1 MFQIDPNTIYSL
13 SDLDEKLAGQ
23 GLSARW
29 LMDEVR
35 PRKLAR
41 AAVLG
46 SDLLDALRE
55 YTRQRREVA
64 GPVRTS
70 LPLPDRRR
78 AGRPRKA
85 EFEPLDRS
93 KYEK

>member
-1 MFQIDPNTIYSL
+1 M
-13 SDLDEKLAGQ
+13 
-23 GLSARW
+23 RW

-46 SDLLDALRE
+46 SDLLEALRE
-55 YTRQRREVA
+55 YTRERREAA
-64 GPVRTS
+64 GPVRTVA
-70 LPLPDRRR
+70 PLPERRK

-85 EFEPLDRS
+85 EFEPLDLS
-93 KYEK
+93 KYVKRL